1 MPTIP
6 FRRRAQVARVGHI
19 LRELEFLGH
28 PEIAADLRAALHEAG
43 ALMPR
48 PVHRHERHR
57 FLRARLRNLAWRA
70 A

>member
-6 FRRRAQVARVGHI
+6 FRRRREVARVGTI
-19 LRELEFLGH
+19 LRELEFIGH
-28 PEIAADLRAALHEAG
+28 PEIAADLRAALDDAG
-43 ALMPR
+43 VLMPR

-57 FLRARLRNLAWRA
+57 FLRARMWRA